1 MALIRIKAT
10 VKSRDATD
18 LETILT
24 IAFLTA
30 GFSIYHFVSIAE
42 STKKRFVNKY
52 GEERGHTKMVL
63 FNRYLGAMTIGII
76 PAIALVLITG
86 KSFADYGFKFQNHL
100 TSLYWILGIACI
112 VVPMNFFNSKKEK
125 NLAFYPNIRQKEW
138 SKALAAENAFSWMA
152 YLFGYEFMF
161 RGLLLFATVPMMG
174 EWPAI
179 VLNAALYALV
189 HVPKNLPETIG
200 AVPLGILLCL
210 VTLTT
215 GTIWV
220 AFFVHITLALSNS
233 FFSLRHHP
241 EMRIR

>member
-1 MALIRIKAT
+1 MNIPPWNNTYLEPVLCMAL
-10 VKSRDATD
+10 
-18 LETILT
+18 LT
-24 IAFLTA
+24 T
-30 GFSIYHFVSIAE
+30 GFSIYHFISISEQTA
-42 STKKRFVNKY
+42 SGFTRRFGAVK
-52 GEERGHTKMVL
+52 GHTRMIL
-63 FNRYLGAMTIGII
+63 FSRYLGAATIGII
-76 PAIALVLITG
+76 PAIVLLAVTG
-86 KSFADYGFKFQNHL
+86 KSWTDYGLKFQNGL
-100 TSLYWILGIACI
+100 TSLHWVLGIAC
-112 VVPMNFFNSKKEK
+112 VVIPMNFFNSKKEK
-125 NLAFYPNIRQKEW
+125 NLAFYPNIREKEW
-138 SKALAAENAFSWMA
+138 SKGLLVNNALSWCA

-161 RGLLLFATVPMMG
+161 RGLLLFSTVPLMG

-179 VLNAALYALV
+179 VLNAAFYALV